1 MHEDREGVPRVTR
14 VERSLKP
21 TFLTRLV
28 KYEDMNHHRTLFAGR
43 GAEWLIEA
51 CFIAAARAV
60 GNPEDVVCAQI
71 QGMTFKRPAHPGSL
85 VEIVSQ
91 VGHVGG
97 RSLTCVARATINGD
111 PHSVVTCL
119 CSFVTVDAAGRPYAH
134 GIALPAEYVES
145 NRELCDYARTSYE
158 NRQLSGGAAATR
170 LWRPQAQDA
179 PGAGSGS

>member
-1 MHEDREGVPRVTR
+1 MPENPEAAPRATH
-14 VERSLKP
+14 VEKSLKP
-21 TFLTRLV
+21 TYLTRLV
-28 KYEDMNHHRTLFAGR
+28 KYEDMNHHKTLFAGR

-51 CFIAAARAV
+51 CFISAARAV

-97 RSLTCVARATINGD
+97 KSLTCVGRATINGD
-111 PHSVVTCL
+111 PHSVVTSICT
-119 CSFVTVDAAGRPYAH
+119 FVTVDAEGRPYAH
-134 GIALPAEYVES
+134 GIVLPPEYIES

-158 NRQLSGGAAATR
+158 NRQLSGGAMATR
-170 LWRPQAQDA
+170 LWKPVT
-179 PGAGSGS
+179 